1 MGARRAL
8 EERRHPAHRAERAH
22 GGIDAAGNGALRA
35 LEERFVFCHLK
46 SFPYWRARAAM
57 SGASKRSEMT
67 ATRSAP
73 ASMTCRAL
81 SRVMPPIAQRGTPR
95 SFLNS
100 ESGARTA
107 EGLVGEEITLPKA
120 T

>member
-1 MGARRAL
+1 MGAGGTL
-8 EERRHPAHRAERAH
+8 EERRHSADRAKRAH

-35 LEERFVFCHLK
+35 LEEGFVPVHVK

-67 ATRSAP
+67 ASRSAP
-73 ASMTCRAL
+73 ASITFGAL
-81 SRVMPPIAQRGTPR
+81 SRVMPPIAHSDTSRGFPK
-95 SFLNS
+95 S

-107 EGLVGEEITLPKA
+107 VGFVVEASTL
-120 T
+120 TN